1 MQSPQPGK
9 AGIAAL
15 LVAHCAGMVDLVA
28 LPVWMGALIA
38 HHQLDAQRAGALVTL
53 FLAGAVAASVLCAPR
68 FGRLPGRAVACAGFA
83 ASALAFALL
92 ARTPAS
98 AWGAMAALH
107 AMGGFAAGAALS
119 MTHGTLGRGANP
131 HRLFAYAGLA
141 LGLFA
146 LGFMVTVPPLVAARG
161 APAFFAVLAG
171 IMAVAA
177 TVAMLAFPRVASG
190 PAGNA
195 GRTPL
200 PAAVWRGVLGI
211 SAMAVVQAMM
221 FSFIERIGMDRGF
234 GQANVHGVLV
244 AIGLVNLL
252 PAVLAGLLENRL
264 PARAVLLAGPVLQ
277 AAIAIAITHS
287 MVFGPY
293 AFAVSICAF
302 VMIFTHTFVFGLL
315 ARLDPSGRAVS
326 ATPAMVMTG
335 AAVGPVL
342 GGTLVNAWGYPAL
355 GLAAAAV
362 AALAF
367 AFFHSM
373 RPAVPARAHEQH
385 P

>member
-1 MQSPQPGK
+1 MQAANLGRG
-9 AGIAAL
+9 GIAAL

-38 HHQLDAQRAGALVTL
+38 HHGLAPQRAGALVTL
-53 FLAGAVAASVLCAPR
+53 FLAGAVAASVLCASR
-68 FGRLPGRAVACAGFA
+68 FGRLPARAVAAGGFA
-83 ASALAFALL
+83 ASALAFVLL
-92 ARTPAS
+92 ARATPDQ
-98 AWGAMAALH
+98 WGTMAFLH
-107 AMGGFAAGAALS
+107 ALGGVAAGAALS
-119 MTHGTLGRGANP
+119 LTHGTLGRGANP

-141 LGLFA
+141 LGVFA
-146 LGFMVTVPPLVAARG
+146 LAFMIAVPPLVAARG
-161 APAFFAVLAG
+161 AAVFFAVLGG

-177 TVAMLAFPRVASG
+177 AVAMLAFPAVACG
-190 PAGNA
+190 PATTSA
-195 GRTPL
+195 RAPL
-200 PAAVWRGVLGI
+200 PPAVWRGVLGI

-234 GQANVHGVLV
+234 GQAQVHGVLV
-244 AIGLVNLL
+244 AVGLVNLL
-252 PAVLAGLLENRL
+252 PAALAALLEKRL
-264 PARAVLLAGPVLQ
+264 PSRAVLLAGPLLQ
-277 AAIAIAITHS
+277 AVIALTITHS
-287 MVFGPY
+287 LVFGPY
-293 AFAVSICAF
+293 AVAVSVCAF

-342 GGTLVNAWGYPAL
+342 GGTLVGAWGYPAL
-355 GLAAAAV
+355 GIAAAAV

-367 AFFHSM
+367 ACFLSM
-373 RPAVPARAHEQH
+373 RAAAPAPVLEQ

>member
-1 MQSPQPGK
+1 MQTPSLGK
-9 AGIAAL
+9 AGVAAL

-38 HHQLDAQRAGALVTL
+38 HHRLDPQRAGALVTL

-68 FGRLPGRAVACAGFA
+68 FGRLPARALATGGFA
-83 ASALAFALL
+83 VSALAFVLL
-92 ARTPAS
+92 ARTPS
-98 AWGAMAALH
+98 TAWGTMAALH
-107 AMGGFAAGAALS
+107 ALGGVAAGTALS
-119 MTHGTLGRGANP
+119 MTHGSIGRGGNP

-146 LGFMVTVPPLVAARG
+146 LAFMVMVPPLTAARG
-161 APAFFAVLAG
+161 ASAFFTVLAG
-171 IMAVAA
+171 VMAVAA
-177 TVAMLAFPRVASG
+177 AVAMVAFPSVAAGASG
-190 PAGNA
+190 QAAG
-195 GRTPL
+195 TPL
-200 PAAVWRGVLGI
+200 PRAVWFGILGI

-221 FSFIERIGMDRGF
+221 FSFVERIGMDRGF

-252 PAVLAGLLENRL
+252 PAALAALLEKRL
-264 PARAVLLAGPVLQ
+264 PAQAVLLAGPVLQ
-277 AAIAIAITHS
+277 ALIAIAITHS
-287 MVFGPY
+287 TSFGPY
-293 AFAVSICAF
+293 AVAVSFCAF
-302 VMIFTHTFVFGLL
+302 VMLFTHTFVFGLL
-315 ARLDPSGRAVS
+315 ARLDASGRAVS

-355 GLAAAAV
+355 GIAATAIAAAA
-362 AALAF
+362 
-367 AFFHSM
+367 FFFFLSM
-373 RPAVPARAHEQH
+373 RTRAAPRVQEQH

>member
-1 MQSPQPGK
+1 MQSPNFGK

-38 HHQLDAQRAGALVTL
+38 HHQLDPQRAGALVTL

-68 FGRLPGRAVACAGFA
+68 FGHLPARVVASAGFA
-83 ASALAFALL
+83 VSALAFALL
-92 ARTPAS
+92 TQTPAN
-98 AWGAMAALH
+98 AWGTMAALH
-107 AMGGFAAGAALS
+107 ALGGVAAGAALS

-131 HRLFAYAGLA
+131 HQLFAYAGLA

-146 LGFMVTVPPLVAARG
+146 LAFMVMVPPLVAGRG
-161 APAFFAVLAG
+161 AAVFFAVLAG

-177 TVAMLAFPRVASG
+177 AVATLAFPRLARGSATVA
-190 PAGNA
+190 ARA
-195 GRTPL
+195 PL

-211 SAMAVVQAMM
+211 SSMAVVQAMM
-221 FSFIERIGMDRGF
+221 FSFVERIGMDRGF
-234 GQANVHGVLV
+234 AQAQVHGVLV
-244 AIGLVNLL
+244 AAGLVNLL
-252 PAVLAGLLENRL
+252 PAALAALLEKRL
-264 PARAVLLAGPVLQ
+264 PARSVLLAGPVLQ

-287 MVFGPY
+287 MGFGPY
-293 AFAVSICAF
+293 AFAVSACAF

-362 AALAF
+362 AVLAF
-367 AFFHSM
+367 GFFLST
-373 RPAVPARAHEQH
+373 RPAVGPRTQEQL

>member
-1 MQSPQPGK
+1 MQSPNLGK

-38 HHQLDAQRAGALVTL
+38 HHQLDPQRAGALVTL
-53 FLAGAVAASVLCAPR
+53 FLAGAVAASMLCAPR
-68 FGRLPGRAVACAGFA
+68 FGRLPARGLAAGGFAVA
-83 ASALAFALL
+83 ALAFVLL

-98 AWGAMAALH
+98 AWGTMAALH
-107 AMGGFAAGAALS
+107 ALGGVAAGAALS
-119 MTHGTLGRGANP
+119 VTHGTLGRGANP

-141 LGLFA
+141 LGIFA
-146 LGFMVTVPPLVAARG
+146 LAFMVLVPPLAAARG
-161 APAFFAVLAG
+161 ASAFFTALAG

-177 TVAMLAFPRVASG
+177 VVAALAFPSLAGS
-190 PAGNA
+190 PAA
-195 GRTPL
+195 AAVRAPL
-200 PAAVWRGVLGI
+200 PTAVWRGVLGI

-234 GQANVHGVLV
+234 GQSQVHGVLV

-252 PAVLAGLLENRL
+252 PAGLAAVLEKRL

-287 MVFGPY
+287 LAFAPY
-293 AFAVSICAF
+293 AFAVSVCAF

-335 AAVGPVL
+335 AALGPVL
-342 GGTLVNAWGYPAL
+342 GGTLVNVWGYPAL

-373 RPAVPARAHEQH
+373 RPAAQPRAQEQQS
-385 P
+385 

>member
-1 MQSPQPGK
+1 MQSPNFGK

-38 HHQLDAQRAGALVTL
+38 HHQLDPQRAGALVTL

-68 FGRLPGRAVACAGFA
+68 FGRLPARAMAAGGFA

-92 ARTPAS
+92 AQTPAS
-98 AWGAMAALH
+98 AWGTMAALH
-107 AMGGFAAGAALS
+107 ALGGVAAGSALS
-119 MTHGTLGRGANP
+119 MTHGTLGRGTNP
-131 HRLFAYAGLA
+131 HQLFAYAGLA

-146 LGFMVTVPPLVAARG
+146 LGFMVMVPPLTAARG
-161 APAFFAVLAG
+161 ASAFFAVLAG

-177 TVAMLAFPRVASG
+177 CVATLAFPRIASG
-190 PAGNA
+190 PAA
-195 GRTPL
+195 MAAPAPL
-200 PAAVWRGVLGI
+200 PPAVWRGVLGI

-234 GQANVHGVLV
+234 GQAQVHGVLV

-252 PAVLAGLLENRL
+252 PALLAALLENRL
-264 PARAVLLAGPVLQ
+264 PARAVLLAGPMLQ

-287 MVFGPY
+287 VVFGPY
-293 AFAVSICAF
+293 AFAVSVCAF

-367 AFFHSM
+367 VFFVSM
-373 RPAVPARAHEQH
+373 RPAVAVRAQEQL

>member
-1 MQSPQPGK
+1 MQTPSLGK
-9 AGIAAL
+9 ASVAAL

-38 HHQLDAQRAGALVTL
+38 HHQLDPQRAGALVTL

-68 FGRLPGRAVACAGFA
+68 FGRLPARALAAGGFAVAT
-83 ASALAFALL
+83 LAFALL

-107 AMGGFAAGAALS
+107 ALGGMAAGAALS
-119 MTHGTLGRGANP
+119 VTHGTLGRGANP
-131 HRLFAYAGLA
+131 HQLFAYAGLA

-146 LGFMVTVPPLVAARG
+146 LAFMVMVPPLVAARG
-161 APAFFAVLAG
+161 ASAFFTVLAG
-171 IMAVAA
+171 VMAVAA
-177 TVAMLAFPRVASG
+177 AVAMLAFPSVAGG
-190 PAGNA
+190 PAA
-195 GRTPL
+195 AASHAPL

-234 GQANVHGVLV
+234 GQAQVHGVLV

-252 PAVLAGLLENRL
+252 PALLAALLENRL
-264 PARAVLLAGPVLQ
+264 PTRAVLLAGPVLQ

-287 MVFGPY
+287 MVFAPY
-293 AFAVSICAF
+293 AFAVSVCAF

-335 AAVGPVL
+335 AALGPVL
-342 GGTLVNAWGYPAL
+342 GGTLVNAWGYAAL
-355 GLAAAAV
+355 GIAAATV

-367 AFFHSM
+367 VFFHSM
-373 RPAVPARAHEQH
+373 RPAATPRVQEQH

>member
-1 MQSPQPGK
+1 MQSPNLGR
-9 AGIAAL
+9 AGTLAL

-38 HHQLDAQRAGALVTL
+38 HHQLDPQRAGALVTL
-53 FLAGAVAASVLCAPR
+53 FLAGAVTSSVLCAPR
-68 FGRLPGRAVACAGFA
+68 IGRLPRRAVAAGGFGVA
-83 ASALAFALL
+83 TVAFALL
-92 ARTPAS
+92 ARTPAG
-98 AWGAMAALH
+98 AWGTMAALH
-107 AMGGFAAGAALS
+107 ALGGMAAGAALS
-119 MTHGTLGRGANP
+119 MTHGTLGRGGNP

-141 LGLFA
+141 LGIFA
-146 LGFMVTVPPLVAARG
+146 LAFMVMVPPLVAARG
-161 APAFFAVLAG
+161 ASAFFAVLAG
-171 IMAVAA
+171 IMAVASA
-177 TVAMLAFPRVASG
+177 VAILAFPAVAGG
-190 PAGNA
+190 PAA
-195 GRTPL
+195 TAAHAPL

-234 GQANVHGVLV
+234 GHAQVHGVLV

-252 PAVLAGLLENRL
+252 PAALAALLEKRL
-264 PARAVLLAGPVLQ
+264 PARSVLLAGPVLQ
-277 AAIAIAITHS
+277 AAIAIGITHS
-287 MVFGPY
+287 VVFGSY
-293 AFAVSICAF
+293 ALAVSVCAF

-335 AAVGPVL
+335 AALGPLL

-355 GLAAAAV
+355 GIVAAAV

-367 AFFHSM
+367 VFFHSM
-373 RPAVPARAHEQH
+373 RSATQPRVQEQL

>member
-1 MQSPQPGK
+1 MQSPNLGK
-9 AGIAAL
+9 AGVAAL

-38 HHQLDAQRAGALVTL
+38 HHQLDPQRAGALVTL
-53 FLAGAVAASVLCAPR
+53 FLAGAVAASMVCAPR
-68 FGRLPGRAVACAGFA
+68 FGRLPARGLAAGGFAVA
-83 ASALAFALL
+83 ALAFVLL

-98 AWGAMAALH
+98 AWGTMAALH
-107 AMGGFAAGAALS
+107 ALGGMAAGAALS
-119 MTHGTLGRGANP
+119 VTHGTLGRGANP
-131 HRLFAYAGLA
+131 HQLFAYAGLA

-146 LGFMVTVPPLVAARG
+146 LAFMVMVPPLVAGRG
-161 APAFFAVLAG
+161 ASAFFSVLAG

-177 TVAMLAFPRVASG
+177 AVAMLAFPSVAGG
-190 PAGNA
+190 PAA
-195 GRTPL
+195 AAARAPL
-200 PAAVWRGVLGI
+200 PAAVWRGILGI

-234 GQANVHGVLV
+234 GQPQVHGVLV

-252 PAVLAGLLENRL
+252 PAALAALLENRL
-264 PARAVLLAGPVLQ
+264 PTRAVLLAGPVLQ

-287 MVFGPY
+287 MVFAPY
-293 AFAVSICAF
+293 AFAVSVCAF

-335 AAVGPVL
+335 AALGPVL
-342 GGTLVNAWGYPAL
+342 GGTLVNVWGYPAL

-367 AFFHSM
+367 VVFHSM
-373 RPAVPARAHEQH
+373 RPAAQPRAQEQQS
-385 P
+385 

>member
-1 MQSPQPGK
+1 MQTPNLGK
-9 AGIAAL
+9 AGVAAL

-38 HHQLDAQRAGALVTL
+38 HHRLDPQRAGALVTL
-53 FLAGAVAASVLCAPR
+53 FLAGAVVASVLCAPR
-68 FGRLPGRAVACAGFA
+68 FGRLPARALATGGFA
-83 ASALAFALL
+83 VSALAFVLL
-92 ARTPAS
+92 ARTPPS
-98 AWGAMAALH
+98 AWGTMAALH
-107 AMGGFAAGAALS
+107 ALGGVAAGTALS
-119 MTHGTLGRGANP
+119 MTHGSIGRGGNP

-146 LGFMVTVPPLVAARG
+146 LAFMVAVPPLTAARG
-161 APAFFAVLAG
+161 ASAFFVVLAG
-171 IMAVAA
+171 VMAVAA
-177 TVAMLAFPRVASG
+177 AVAMVAFPSLGGGASG
-190 PAGNA
+190 PAA
-195 GRTPL
+195 GGPL
-200 PAAVWRGVLGI
+200 PRAVWFGILGI

-252 PAVLAGLLENRL
+252 PAVLAALLEKRV
-264 PARAVLLAGPVLQ
+264 PAQAVLLVGPALQ
-277 AAIAIAITHS
+277 ALIAIGITHS
-287 MVFGPY
+287 TSFGPY
-293 AFAVSICAF
+293 AVAVSVCAF
-302 VMIFTHTFVFGLL
+302 VMLFTHTFVFGLL
-315 ARLDPSGRAVS
+315 ARLDTSGRAVS

-355 GLAAAAV
+355 GIAATAIAAM
-362 AALAF
+362 
-367 AFFHSM
+367 AFFFFLSM
-373 RPAVPARAHEQH
+373 RTQPASRVQEQH

>member
-1 MQSPQPGK
+1 MQTPSLGK
-9 AGIAAL
+9 AGVAAL

-38 HHQLDAQRAGALVTL
+38 HHRLDPQRAGALVTL

-68 FGRLPGRAVACAGFA
+68 FGRLPARALATGGFA
-83 ASALAFALL
+83 VSALAFVLL
-92 ARTPAS
+92 ARTPS
-98 AWGAMAALH
+98 TAWETMAALH
-107 AMGGFAAGAALS
+107 ALGGVAAGTALS
-119 MTHGTLGRGANP
+119 MTHGSIGRGGNP

-146 LGFMVTVPPLVAARG
+146 LAFMVMVPPLTAARG
-161 APAFFAVLAG
+161 ASAFFTVLAG
-171 IMAVAA
+171 VMAVAA
-177 TVAMLAFPRVASG
+177 AVAMVAFPSVAAGASG
-190 PAGNA
+190 QAAG
-195 GRTPL
+195 TPL
-200 PAAVWRGVLGI
+200 PRAVWFGILGI

-252 PAVLAGLLENRL
+252 PAALAALLEKRL
-264 PARAVLLAGPVLQ
+264 PAQAVLLAGPVLQ
-277 AAIAIAITHS
+277 ALIAIAITHS
-287 MVFGPY
+287 TSFGPY
-293 AFAVSICAF
+293 AVAVSFCAF
-302 VMIFTHTFVFGLL
+302 VMLFTHTFVFGLL
-315 ARLDPSGRAVS
+315 ARLDASGRAVS

-355 GLAAAAV
+355 GIAATAIAAAA
-362 AALAF
+362 
-367 AFFHSM
+367 FFFFLSM
-373 RPAVPARAHEQH
+373 RKRAAPRVQEQH

>member
-1 MQSPQPGK
+1 
-9 AGIAAL
+9 
-15 LVAHCAGMVDLVA
+15 
-28 LPVWMGALIA
+28 
-38 HHQLDAQRAGALVTL
+38 
-53 FLAGAVAASVLCAPR
+53 
-68 FGRLPGRAVACAGFA
+68 
-83 ASALAFALL
+83 
-92 ARTPAS
+92 
-98 AWGAMAALH
+98 
-107 AMGGFAAGAALS
+107 
-119 MTHGTLGRGANP
+119 MTHGSLGRGANP

-146 LGFMVTVPPLVAARG
+146 LAFMVMVPPLVAARG
-161 APAFFAVLAG
+161 ASAFFTVLAG
-171 IMAVAA
+171 VMAVAA
-177 TVAMLAFPRVASG
+177 AVAMLAFPSVAGG
-190 PAGNA
+190 PAA
-195 GRTPL
+195 TVARTPL

-211 SAMAVVQAMM
+211 SAMALVQAMM

-234 GQANVHGVLV
+234 GQAQVYGVLV

-252 PAVLAGLLENRL
+252 PAVLAALLEKRL

-287 MVFGPY
+287 VVFGPY
-293 AFAVSICAF
+293 AFAVSVCAF

-335 AAVGPVL
+335 AALGPVL

-367 AFFHSM
+367 VFFHSM
-373 RPAVPARAHEQH
+373 RSAAPARVQEQH

>member
-1 MQSPQPGK
+1 MNAPSLGK

-38 HHQLDAQRAGALVTL
+38 HHRLDPQRAGALVTL
-53 FLAGAVAASVLCAPR
+53 FLAGAVVASVLCAPR
-68 FGRLPGRAVACAGFA
+68 FGRLPGRALAAGGFA
-83 ASALAFALL
+83 MSAVAFALL
-92 ARTPAS
+92 ARTPPANF
-98 AWGAMAALH
+98 GAMAALH
-107 AMGGFAAGAALS
+107 ALGGVAAGTALS
-119 MTHGTLGRGANP
+119 MTHGTLGRGGNP

-146 LGFMVTVPPLVAARG
+146 LAFMVMVPPLVAERG
-161 APAFFAVLAG
+161 ASAFFAVLAG

-177 TVAMLAFPRVASG
+177 AVAMLAFPRVAG
-190 PAGNA
+190 GAAATGTRA
-195 GRTPL
+195 PL

-221 FSFIERIGMDRGF
+221 FSFVERIGMDRGF
-234 GQANVHGVLV
+234 GQAQVHGVLV

-252 PAVLAGLLENRL
+252 PAVLAAVLEQRL

-287 MVFGPY
+287 VVFGPY
-293 AFAVSICAF
+293 AVAVSVCAF

-335 AAVGPVL
+335 AALGPVL

-367 AFFHSM
+367 GFFLSM
-373 RPAVPARAHEQH
+373 RPAAQPQVQEQH